1 MVDEKRERR
10 RLERIFF
17 SIEEGI
23 KATFIFSDIQ
33 TELDLLTANV
43 VNLSEGGLA
52 LTLNKEKGKNIGIG
66 GRVILTQI
74 KGIKELEFL
83 TNIEA
88 EIKWILDNPSLEFIG
103 FGCEFLDISE
113 PMKNAIQKFIDSW
126 YMEKT
131 GGRSKGQHRQL

>member
-17 SIEEGI
+17 SIEDEIRG
-23 KATFIFSDIQ
+23 TFIFSDIQ

-43 VNLSEGGLA
+43 VNLSKGGLA
-52 LTLNKEKGKNIGIG
+52 LTLSKEKGKNIGIG
-66 GRVILTQI
+66 DRVILTQV
-74 KGIKELEFL
+74 KGKKELEFL

-103 FGCEFLDISE
+103 FGCEFLNISE
-113 PMKNAIQKFIDSW
+113 SMKNAIQRLIDSW
-126 YMEKT
+126 YRDKSEGHAT
-131 GGRSKGQHRQL
+131 GQHRKP